1 MLFWFA
7 RPQNIK
13 NNYLMRRCAI
23 ILLMIVFSGVLPLR
37 AQHLAAHRGDV
48 RDGYD
53 FWLYRPPADSC
64 PEWGDSVAVRTGCRK
79 PLILFLHGRSL
90 CGSNLDKVR
99 RYGPLNALEMGMKID
114 AYVVAPQARGSW
126 DAQRLMRVV
135 DWVCSRYPI
144 DTLRLYVIGMSMGGY
159 GTLDLVGSYPERFA
173 AAMALCGGSTLKD
186 MCSLNQLPLW
196 ILHGTADRAVPVLAS
211 QRVVDAMGE
220 CDSTSRL
227 IWTPLKGASHG
238 GLARIFYLEKTYRWL
253 FAHSLDDS
261 ARVVC
266 RDVDIDLDDMKR
278 DVYRAVREG
287 GGVVIREKEEPRVS
301 EVGGKAGDGGDIHTV
316 RRGDTLSSIARRYGT
331 TVAALCRL
339 NGMAA
344 TATLRIG
351 CRLRV
356 R

>member
-1 MLFWFA
+1 
-7 RPQNIK
+7 
-13 NNYLMRRCAI
+13 MRRCVV
-23 ILLMIVFSGVLPLR
+23 ILLMIVCSGVLPLG
-37 AQHLAAHRGDV
+37 AQHLAAYRGDV

-64 PEWGDSVAVRTGCRK
+64 AERGAGVIMGDECRK

-196 ILHGTADRAVPVLAS
+196 ILHGTADRAVPVSAS

-227 IWTPLKGASHG
+227 IWTPLKVHRMVVWRAFFIWRKHIVG
-238 GLARIFYLEKTYRWL
+238 
-253 FAHSLDDS
+253 SLLT
-261 ARVVC
+261 V
-266 RDVDIDLDDMKR
+266 LMT
-278 DVYRAVREG
+278 VRELC
-287 GGVVIREKEEPRVS
+287 VATWI
-301 EVGGKAGDGGDIHTV
+301 
-316 RRGDTLSSIARRYGT
+316 SI
-331 TVAALCRL
+331 L
-339 NGMAA
+339 M
-344 TATLRIG
+344 I
-351 CRLRV
+351 
-356 R
+356 